1 MVKRELK
8 GFELKVNEKSFP
20 CTTPCTVKSVLS
32 AAGEK
37 SMALGSE
44 VSFNAVISAD
54 EAALSIKYF
63 YLRLKGIKHPC
74 KLYIGDE
81 KICELDGTSP
91 VYNVNISGLVTLGDN
106 ILSLR
111 FSAADGDITYAGVYG
126 SVEIIRFNSS
136 IIDRVNLTR
145 NIEDGRVNLGIN
157 LQLLGDTSSVRAV
170 ATLVSPGGQIYYA
183 GLTGGKGSV
192 IITDPLY
199 WWPRGLG
206 VQNIYRL
213 TVNLYGE
220 SDVED
225 SLDMR
230 LGLRSVENTEGFG
243 LKINGI
249 KMILMGAVYIP
260 DREPDPILADK
271 KSEEHISAAAKA
283 GYNCFVIPSGSN
295 IPSDRFYEL
304 CDLYGIAV
312 IEEHKVIDDDTV
324 NSLRER
330 IDHPSLCLIDLISSE
345 NLEIYESRLKDS
357 FAELKY
363 KILPSPYEYISMPAL
378 PSMKSISEIVP
389 EGERSLFSRSIEA
402 IAEDGAIKD
411 MLLSVADR
419 YPYPRDL
426 SSFAYAS
433 ALASCH
439 KVGEVVRSARLTGGK
454 SVRGV
459 FNRLSDF
466 SLAISSSAIDY
477 RGRWKPIQYYCY
489 RYFAPITLYADIEDG
504 VAVFS
509 ASNLRKFDLI
519 GSLEYR
525 IADASNYTVFKSSEP
540 MEISAFSE
548 GKIHFFNISEIIKG
562 HESEYYLEYYLK
574 EGHSSLAKGV
584 LLFLPEKHF
593 DFKKPNISAN
603 ITGQDKK
610 FVITLST
617 DKFVKDLEIGFD
629 GIDGVFSDNYIDLT
643 GEIPVKID
651 FTVNGNNCSAS
662 ELAERLEIR
671 SVWDLK

>member
-8 GFELKVNEKSFP
+8 GFELKITENSYP

-32 AAGEK
+32 AAGE
-37 SMALGSE
+37 SLPHSVSE
-44 VSFNAVISAD
+44 LSFNTVISAD

-63 YLRLKGIKHPC
+63 YLRIKGIKHPC
-74 KLYIGDE
+74 KLFVGDNF
-81 KICELDGTSP
+81 ICELDGITP
-91 VYNVNISGLVTLGDN
+91 VYNVNLSGFVALGDN

-111 FSAADGDITYAGVYG
+111 FSADDSALAYVGIYG
-126 SVEIIRFNSS
+126 SIEVIRFNGSV
-136 IIDRVNLTR
+136 IDRVNLTR

-157 LQLLGDTSSVRAV
+157 LELLGDTSSVRAV

-230 LGLRSVENTEGFG
+230 LGLRKIELGEDFG
-243 LKINGI
+243 MRINGV
-249 KMILMGAVYIP
+249 KMIPMGAVYIP
-260 DREPDPILADK
+260 DGEPDPALADK
-271 KSEEHISAAAKA
+271 RAEEHILAAAKA
-283 GYNCFVIPSGSN
+283 GYNCLVIPDGS
-295 IPSDRFYEL
+295 PTLSDRFYEL
-304 CDLYGIAV
+304 CDLYGIML
-312 IEEHKVIDDDTV
+312 IEEKSVVDEHTLSIF
-324 NSLRER
+324 RAR
-330 IDHPSLCLIDLISSE
+330 IEHPSLCIVDLISSE
-345 NLEIYESRLKDS
+345 NVEAYKSRLKDS
-357 FAELKY
+357 FAELSY
-363 KILPSPYEYISMPAL
+363 KILPTASEYISMPAL
-378 PSMKSISEIVP
+378 PSMKSISEIIP

-426 SSFAYAS
+426 DSFAYAS
-433 ALASCH
+433 ALSSCH
-439 KVGEVVRSARLTGGK
+439 KVGEVIKSARLSGGK
-454 SVRGV
+454 ATRGV
-459 FNRLSDF
+459 FNRLSDS
-466 SLAISSSAIDY
+466 SLVISPSAIDH
-477 RGRWKPIQYYCY
+477 RGRWKPIQYYCC
-489 RYFAPITLYADIEDG
+489 RYFSPISLYADTVEG
-504 VAVFS
+504 QTVFS

-540 MEISAFSE
+540 VEISAFGE
-548 GKIHFFNISEIIKG
+548 GNIHSVDISEIIKG
-562 HESEYYLEYYLK
+562 HESEYYLEYSLK
-574 EGHSSLAKGV
+574 EGASTLAKGV
-584 LLFLPEKHF
+584 MLFLPEKHF
-593 DFKKPNISAN
+593 DFKKPSISAKV
-603 ITGQDKK
+603 TGQDNR
-610 FVITLST
+610 FCITLSS
-617 DKFVKDLEIGFD
+617 DSFVKDLEIDFD
-629 GIDGVFSDNYIDLT
+629 GVDGVFSDNYIDLT
-643 GEIPVKID
+643 SEIPIKID
-651 FTVNGNNCSAS
+651 FTVSGRNYTAS
-662 ELAERLEIR
+662 ELSERLNMR